1 MRGYSATINMKA
13 KLPNFGGTTVFMVL
27 AVFAMLSLSLP
38 TFAQY
43 RTETGSYE
51 ELYDSETTAA
61 LRHHIRS
68 LSSADT
74 EGRAPGSDGEKAA
87 AEYVAKVLSSKG
99 IEMLDFSAGNTF
111 GVTLESGDTL
121 TSRNVIGYIQ
131 GSDPKLRDHYVV
143 IGARLD
149 NLGSDNYT
157 VDGVAVER
165 IYYGANG
172 NASGLAM
179 MLELAGMLSHNS
191 FSLKRSV
198 IFIAF
203 GASTRTYAGAWYFL
217 NRAFSETAN
226 IDAMINL
233 DCIGCGNNGFYAY
246 TASNA
251 DMNTLLRSLEG
262 DLLPIRPELTSAETY
277 PSDHRAFY
285 AKEIPSV
292 CFTTGK
298 YPEHGTERDT
308 EAIIDYPSMERILEY
323 LYDFSTT
330 LANTGIRPSFYEKV
344 TAPKR
349 NGVDYDGVMPYYECD
364 RRPTFLGS
372 ADPRQFLS
380 KWVYQYLKYPSASV
394 RNGVQ
399 GTVMVDFIIE
409 KDGQITNVKVSRSV
423 SEELDAEAVKVISA
437 SPKWKP
443 GRVDGNKVRCS
454 MTLPVEFRLE
464 KNSKGGFGVNNIRV
478 R

>member
-1 MRGYSATINMKA
+1 M
-13 KLPNFGGTTVFMVL
+13 LVL
-27 AVFAMLSLSLP
+27 LLGSVQS
-38 TFAQY
+38 FAQY
-43 RTETGSYE
+43 RTESGSYE

-87 AEYVAKVLSSKG
+87 AEYVTKALSSKG
-99 IEMLDFSAGNTF
+99 VEILDLSAGNTF
-111 GVTLESGDTL
+111 GVTTESGDTL

-131 GSDPKLRDHYVV
+131 GGDPKLRDHYII

-149 NLGSDNYT
+149 NLGSDTYT
-157 VDGVAVER
+157 VDGNTVER

-179 MLELAGMLSHNS
+179 MLELAGMLSNNA

-203 GASTRTYAGAWYFL
+203 GASTKTYAGAWYFL

-233 DCIGCGNNGFYAY
+233 DCLGCGNNGFYAY

-262 DLLPIRPELTSAETY
+262 DLLPIRPEITAIETY

-323 LYDFSTT
+323 LYDFSMTIAT
-330 LANTGIRPSFYEKV
+330 NTGIRPSFYEKV

-349 NGVDYDGVMPYYECD
+349 NGADYDGVIPYYECD

-380 KWVYQYLKYPSASV
+380 KWVYQYLKYPAAAV
-394 RNGVQ
+394 RNGIQ

-409 KDGQITNVKVSRSV
+409 KDGRVTDVKVSRSV

-443 GRVDGNKVRCS
+443 GRVDGNKVRSS

-464 KNSKGGFGVNNIRV
+464 KSGRGGFGVNNIRV
-478 R
+478 K

>member
-1 MRGYSATINMKA
+1 MEFFHPGNETVLLEENGY
-13 KLPNFGGTTVFMVL
+13 
-27 AVFAMLSLSLP
+27 
-38 TFAQY
+38 
-43 RTETGSYE
+43 
-51 ELYDSETTAA
+51 
-61 LRHHIRS
+61 
-68 LSSADT
+68 
-74 EGRAPGSDGEKAA
+74 
-87 AEYVAKVLSSKG
+87 
-99 IEMLDFSAGNTF
+99 IE
-111 GVTLESGDTL
+111 TL
-121 TSRNVIGYIQ
+121 TAIQKRLEPFRLSGSFSSFDGTRLGWEGY
-131 GSDPKLRDHYVV
+131 LAENAVAAVV
-143 IGARLD
+143 ILHGFTEFP
-149 NLGSDNYT
+149 GKY
-157 VDGVAVER
+157 
-165 IYYGANG
+165 
-172 NASGLAM
+172 
-179 MLELAGMLSHNS
+179 LEM
-191 FSLKRSV
+191 
-198 IFIAF
+198 
-203 GASTRTYAGAWYFL
+203 AWYFL

-233 DCIGCGNNGFYAY
+233 DCIGGSNGFYAY

>member
-1 MRGYSATINMKA
+1 MRGYSIITKA
-13 KLPNFGGTTVFMVL
+13 GTMLRNLGGKSELMAFIVL
-27 AVFAMLSLSLP
+27 AMLLSGSQA
-38 TFAQY
+38 FAQY
-43 RTETGSYE
+43 RTDAGAYA

-74 EGRAPGSDGEKAA
+74 EGRAPGSAGEKAA
-87 AEYVAKVLSSKG
+87 ADYVAKELTAKGVELLDLSA
-99 IEMLDFSAGNTF
+99 DNTF
-111 GVTLESGDTL
+111 GVMTESGDTL

-131 GSDPKLRDHYVV
+131 GSDEKLRDRYII

-149 NLGSDNYT
+149 NLGSDSYT
-157 VDGVAVER
+157 VDGKKVER

-179 MLELAGMLSHNS
+179 MLELAGMLSGNS
-191 FSLKRSV
+191 LSLKRSV
-198 IFIAF
+198 MFVAF
-203 GASTRTYAGAWYFL
+203 GASTKTYAGAWYFL
-217 NRAFSETAN
+217 NRAFSETEN

-233 DCIGCGNNGFYAY
+233 DCIGCGNDGFYAY

-262 DLLPIRPELTSAETY
+262 DLLPIRPEITATETY

-298 YPEHGTERDT
+298 YPEHNTERDT

-349 NGVDYDGVMPYYECD
+349 TGVDYDGVIPYYECD
-364 RRPTFLGS
+364 RRPMFLNS
-372 ADPRQFLS
+372 ADPRQFLT
-380 KWVYQYLKYPSASV
+380 KWVYQYLKYPSSAAH
-394 RNGVQ
+394 NGVQ

-409 KDGQITNVKVSRSV
+409 KDGNITNVKVSRSV

-464 KNSKGGFGVNNIRV
+464 KNGRGGFGVNNIRV
-478 R
+478 K